1 MLHRVKAKAEPKAMN
16 RSGAAIALVAL
27 LSGSTFACSAYAEEQ
42 ADITETKNVNSLRL
56 YVSGSYFNFSR
67 DGKALSGFGPEAG
80 IEKALASKLALGFGI
95 GQSYGTS
102 GKIESLFTS
111 FAAGA
116 WYAVTGRFTQEERKW
131 TLDGRPLASYTGHA
145 PSGLRVGI
153 STQQYI
159 FNASASSTPFS
170 GVTLRAQYEFH
181 LPDVGNTA
189 LGAEFGRI
197 SNQTDKAN
205 LFRLFVT
212 ILLPINF
219 R

>member
-1 MLHRVKAKAEPKAMN
+1 MLRRPNARYRSKNKSGRAKALTLLFCLSSLSN
-16 RSGAAIALVAL
+16 RAFAAD
-27 LSGSTFACSAYAEEQ
+27 Q
-42 ADITETKNVNSLRL
+42 ADIVETKNINSLRL

-80 IEKALASKLALGFGI
+80 IEKALGSKLALGFGI

-131 TLDGRPLASYTGHA
+131 TLDGRPIATYSGHH
-145 PSGLRVGI
+145 PTGLRIGI

-181 LPDVGNTA
+181 LPDLGNTA
-189 LGAEFGRI
+189 VGAEFGRI

-205 LFRLFVT
+205 LFRIFVT

>member
-1 MLHRVKAKAEPKAMN
+1 MLPKLSHRVKDQGS
-16 RSGAAIALVAL
+16 RTLALGSMLCVSL
-27 LSGSTFACSAYAEEQ
+27 LSSQLRAEEQ
-42 ADITETKNVNSLRL
+42 ADIAETKTVNSLRL

-80 IEKALASKLALGFGI
+80 LEKALASKFAVGFGI
-95 GQSYGTS
+95 GQSYGTA

-116 WYAVTGRFTQEERKW
+116 WYAVSGRFTQEERKW
-131 TLDGRPLASYTGHA
+131 TLDGRPLANFSGH
-145 PSGLRVGI
+145 PPTGLRIGI

-159 FNASASSTPFS
+159 FNATASNTPFS
-170 GVTLRAQYEFH
+170 GVTLRAQYEINVDG
-181 LPDVGNTA
+181 LGSTA